1 MQIGYNLSKNT
12 LILAIAATTVF
23 FLLGQVGAFT
33 DLYVVSS
40 LLVAKLQGDS
50 HAYFAGLESDLQFF
64 QDLKTIR
71 DENLELKQANSSLF
85 AENEALK
92 LQIADMQTITKQ
104 LQFDLPYDLEPARV
118 LKYDENDH
126 SLVYLNKGS
135 NSEIAVGDVVII
147 ETYLLGEVVEV
158 NSNFSVAMLITSPE
172 ILVPAISIEN
182 GSKGI
187 VSGSSRSVQI
197 TDILTAER
205 LDQSDT
211 IITSGQDGKYP
222 YGLIIGTVTKINRIE
237 SELTKSAEIETQYA
251 VDRLF
256 DVFIIKNED

>member
-1 MQIGYNLSKNT
+1 
-12 LILAIAATTVF
+12 
-23 FLLGQVGAFT
+23 
-33 DLYVVSS
+33 
-40 LLVAKLQGDS
+40 
-50 HAYFAGLESDLQFF
+50 
-64 QDLKTIR
+64 
-71 DENLELKQANSSLF
+71 
-85 AENEALK
+85 
-92 LQIADMQTITKQ
+92 MQTITKQ

-187 VSGSSRSVQI
+187 VSGSSRSVQ
-197 TDILTAER
+197 
-205 LDQSDT
+205 
-211 IITSGQDGKYP
+211 
-222 YGLIIGTVTKINRIE
+222 
-237 SELTKSAEIETQYA
+237 
-251 VDRLF
+251 
-256 DVFIIKNED
+256 